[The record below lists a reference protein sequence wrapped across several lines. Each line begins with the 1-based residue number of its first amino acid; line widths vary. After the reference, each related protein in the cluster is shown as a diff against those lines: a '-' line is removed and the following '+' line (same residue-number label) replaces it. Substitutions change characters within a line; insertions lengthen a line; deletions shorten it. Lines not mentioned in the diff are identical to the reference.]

1 MTSLGAFSR
10 RLSHG
15 PITLEIF
22 PHVYTPVAWLSLT
35 NMTTGYLAR
44 PDAQRAI
51 CSASASY
58 LFIDF
63 LFFNDS
69 IPVIPIISKSS
80 RQIFRIVETMA
91 GDDQSENNF

>member
-1 MTSLGAFSR
+1 
-10 RLSHG
+10 
-15 PITLEIF
+15 
-22 PHVYTPVAWLSLT
+22 
-35 NMTTGYLAR
+35 MTTGYLAR

-51 CSASASY
+51 CSASVSY